1 MAKENAVLD
10 KKEQMNEDLTESFDF
25 DELEEKLQSQLEEE
39 LADMQFLA
47 EEKEK
52 IGSPDNLGNVIMD
65 VVWEQFLNQVAVT
78 AGEDFIKEN
87 RGLHLDLR
95 TEAHVQSVDNF
106 EKQKYATHNTYV
118 DYKARGDEY
127 RSNFYTDPNVKPNAK
142 QKQEQRYNEET
153 KVWETYDNVDG
164 EWKKTLK
171 SDYRNPYEKD
181 RNKDKK
187 NKFGSKTINK
197 DHQVADATI
206 ARDAEAGAYM
216 TTDEKVSA
224 ANSED
229 NLYDLDSAANQS
241 KSDHDGEKWVKHK
254 RTGKNGNGQTNG
266 EYFGIDEDEYIE
278 QDKKAKEA
286 YEEKKKKKREEEIA
300 LGKKSQKEEAFRIGG
315 KALRAVLMQLLAE
328 LVREIIAKLVKWFK
342 SAKKALD
349 TLLDSLKEAI
359 HSFIGKMKTHLI
371 NAGNTVFSTVA
382 TAIIGPIFGTIKKVW
397 MMLKQGWSSLKNAVK
412 YIKDPAN
419 KGKPVGILLMEV
431 GKIIIAGL
439 TGVGALLLGEVIE
452 KGLMTIGIFELEIPL
467 LGSLANILGIFLGA
481 VVAGIIGAIAINI
494 IEKQIEKSMKRDN
507 VDAQIEKGNE
517 ILRTQHQL
525 QAVHEVKLD
534 HTKGTTAQNI
544 HDRHVA
550 AANVMADSVENIR
563 KNCATDESIDDA
575 FDDIDKLFDELED

>member
-1 MAKENAVLD
+1 MVKENAILD
-10 KKEQMNEDLTESFDF
+10 DEERLNEGSEESFDF
-25 DELEEKLQSQLEEE
+25 DALEEKLQSQLDEEI
-39 LADMQFLA
+39 ADMQFMA

-52 IGSPDNLGNVIMD
+52 IGSPDNLGNVIKD

-78 AGEDFIKEN
+78 AGEDFIKDNRELLN
-87 RGLHLDLR
+87 RGEKVDRSTPIDKENVKKYRLDLR
-95 TEAHVQSVDNF
+95 KEAHVQGVDDF

-118 DYKARGDEY
+118 DYEARGEEY

-171 SDYRNPYEKD
+171 SDYRKPYEED

-229 NLYDLDSAANQS
+229 NLYDLDSAANKS

-278 QDKKAKEA
+278 QDKKAKDA
-286 YEEKKKKKREEEIA
+286 YAEKKKKKREEEIA

-315 KALRAVLMQLLAE
+315 KALQAVLMQLLAE
-328 LVREIIAKLVKWFK
+328 FVREIIAKLVKWFK
-342 SAKKALD
+342 SAKKALE

-371 NAGNTVFSTVA
+371 NAGNTAFTTVA

-439 TGVGALLLGEVIE
+439 TGTGALILGEVIE
-452 KGLMTIGIFELEIPL
+452 KGLMTIPIFAVEIPL

-481 VVAGIIGAIAINI
+481 VVAGIIGAIAINLLDKLI
-494 IEKQIEKSMKRDN
+494 SKKQKEE
-507 VDAQIEKGNE
+507 VQAATIEKGNKV
-517 ILRTQHQL
+517 IAKQHQI
-525 QAVHEVKLD
+525 QIVSEAIKTRRGH
-534 HTKGTTAQNI
+534 
-544 HDRHVA
+544 
-550 AANVMADSVENIR
+550 
-563 KNCATDESIDDA
+563 
-575 FDDIDKLFDELED
+575 